1 MEPQTQTRTEVDVDP
16 ELPSPPG
23 RVPQGAARARSPR
36 SPSKPMASLDSAT
49 LARRRALGAG
59 AALLA
64 GTALP
69 ACQLVTGK
77 SAPTKAVDVPATIAP
92 TFGFQSG
99 AQLFVLARG
108 PVTFH
113 CYVAPES
120 GVSASAYLIEFK
132 DQLFAYDTQLTP
144 ALGRELRY
152 YGNTLNKRF
161 TRVIISHEHAEQW
174 SGWSEFA
181 DLPAYAPRETE
192 AVLAYSAPR
201 LPPRPGVEIPRLAG
215 VIAAGDETVAGVRA
229 QFRLIRDA
237 EAASIVTIGFAEQH
251 VYLAGDVI
259 YNRLHPFLGNN
270 TVARWLAALDEIPAW
285 ASETTCTLL
294 PGHGAPTN
302 GSAVA
307 EMRRYLQAAQAAF
320 ANFKAADEIEKALRT
335 QFPDYGGTYLLRF
348 GIDTALQRK

>member
-1 MEPQTQTRTEVDVDP
+1 LT
-16 ELPSPPG
+16 
-23 RVPQGAARARSPR
+23 
-36 SPSKPMASLDSAT
+36 
-49 LARRRALGAG
+49 AG
-59 AALLA
+59 AALFA
-64 GTALP
+64 GAALP

-77 SAPTKAVDVPATIAP
+77 SAASKPAEVPATIAP

-120 GVSASAYLIEFK
+120 GVGASAYLIEFK

-192 AVLAYSAPR
+192 AVLAFSAPK
-201 LPPRPGVEIPRLAG
+201 LPPRSGVEIPRLAG
-215 VIAAGDETVAGVRA
+215 VIAPGDETVAGVRA

-259 YNRLHPFLGNN
+259 YSRLHPFLGNN
-270 TVARWLAALDEIPAW
+270 TVARWLVALDEIPAW
-285 ASETTCTLL
+285 ATETSCTLL

-302 GSAVA
+302 GSVVA

-320 ANFKAADEIEKALRT
+320 ANFKSADEIENALRT

>member
-1 MEPQTQTRTEVDVDP
+1 MEPKTPPRAAIAVRP
-16 ELPSPPG
+16 ELPSRPG
-23 RVPQGAARARSPR
+23 RVPQAQARAWPPR
-36 SPSKPMASLDSAT
+36 SPSDALAGLAPTA
-49 LARRRALGAG
+49 LARRRALTAG
-59 AALLA
+59 AVLLA

-77 SAPTKAVDVPATIAP
+77 AATSKPVEAPATVAP

-120 GVSASAYLIEFK
+120 GVGASAYLIEFK
-132 DQLFAYDTQLTP
+132 DQLFVYDTQLTP

-181 DLPAYAPRETE
+181 DLPTYAPRETE
-192 AVLAYSAPR
+192 AVLAYSAPK
-201 LPPRPGVEIPRLAG
+201 LPPRVGVEIPRLAG

-229 QFRLIRDA
+229 QFRLLRDA
-237 EAASIVTIGFAEQH
+237 EAASIVTIGFADQT

-285 ASETTCTLL
+285 ATANTCTLL

-302 GSAVA
+302 GSVVA
-307 EMRRYLQAAQAAF
+307 EMRRYLQAAQTAF
-320 ANFKAADEIEKALRT
+320 TTFKSADEIEKALRT

-348 GIDTALQRK
+348 GIDTALQR